1 MTFSGSVSRNT
12 FPRDFKYFLESLTML
27 FVACLFLSTEAAHAN
42 KNLVSN
48 YKSGISS
55 FLKFPPC
62 AFVMNK

>member
-1 MTFSGSVSRNT
+1 
-12 FPRDFKYFLESLTML
+12 ML